1 MDLSRNQLPINF
13 KRLIGLKITLVKF
26 KYPKGLT
33 GHFPICPMI
42 LSSKH
47 AFIAALSCEQALRD
61 TLAAGREREGELQ
74 LRLWNLNSISN
85 YPLARSRLSN
95 QRETESSAHVKNNIE
110 KHVPRVMTSF
120 LMSSPPISISHRCRH
135 SNSRRAVASS
145 PSGSPS
151 RLFLPRLQSAPESL
165 LAGYCSINSN
175 IWYSGLSLQIELQ
188 PSRKHKSQGNN
199 EGP

>member
-1 MDLSRNQLPINF
+1 MHLLQHYAVSKFSGTLWRRGG
-13 KRLIGLKITLVKF
+13 KRKE
-26 KYPKGLT
+26 
-33 GHFPICPMI
+33 
-42 LSSKH
+42 S
-47 AFIAALSCEQALRD
+47 
-61 TLAAGREREGELQ
+61 LQ

-85 YPLARSRLSN
+85 DPLARRRLSSQISAN
-95 QRETESSAHVKNNIE
+95 QRKRAPMSANIE

-151 RLFLPRLQSAPESL
+151 RLFLPRLQSASESL

-175 IWYSGLSLQIELQ
+175 IWYSGLILQMELQ